1 MQVQSEGSVWGKD
14 HDALARLVGKVS
26 LNIKAM
32 GGLASWATAGTLGA
46 QTRWWRWR
54 EPDGDPM
61 PYGVV
66 EEKCM

>member
-32 GGLASWATAGTLGA
+32 GGAGVLGNSGDSGG
-46 QTRWWRWR
+46 
-54 EPDGDPM
+54 PDP
-61 PYGVV
+61 VV
-66 EEKCM
+66 EVA